1 MSLVFVNLCEYCV
14 PRNITSSLFCDV
26 NFRFFDFP
34 TKNIL
39 SYQNVVALLA
49 LRLVQEGPE
58 KGSVQRLN
66 VLQFVFFRLREFR
79 LHNKCVS
86 FELYF

>member
-1 MSLVFVNLCEYCV
+1 MDCV

-66 VLQFVFFRLREFR
+66 VLQFVFFLLREFR